1 MHVFIDEQNVIGPG
15 LADLERI
22 VNFLQCCLGSLRDL
36 AGDAES
42 FQRRCEVPVE
52 RLLVTDKQQP
62 QIAKLLPL
70 FPLRALRS
78 PHLDRQPEDA
88 AFSGLGFDVNLATH
102 HIDEALCDRK
112 AKAGSAITARHA
124 AVSLRE
130 GSEKF
135 FSRRGQ
141 DADTG
146 IGDLDPQRVRHAAL
160 ASEREA
166 QANASLFR
174 ELDGI

>member
-1 MHVFIDEQNVIGPG
+1 M
-15 LADLERI
+15 
-22 VNFLQCCLGSLRDL
+22 
-36 AGDAES
+36 
-42 FQRRCEVPVE
+42 PVE

-62 QIAKLLPL
+62 QVAKLLPL

-174 ELDGI
+174 ELDGIRKQVVEDLPVARRIPDYVVGHVVSDFELEIQSLV